1 MKKIL
6 TTAALLLSLSPL
18 ASGADT
24 YVNDFNCT
32 LNKGYTVQ
40 QLYAFQQSWM
50 TAARAH
56 DFGEKIY
63 RTRLYFPAYAE
74 DTRTD
79 PMAFI
84 WRGTFADSKVLGR
97 MLDWFPTSEWADK
110 FNQVMN
116 CGNAT
121 LWVAPL

>member
-1 MKKIL
+1 MNKL
-6 TTAALLLSLSPL
+6 LTAAAVLLALSHP
-18 ASGADT
+18 AFADE

-50 TAARAH
+50 TAAEAH
-56 DFGEKIY
+56 EFGKKIY
-63 RTRLYFPAYAE
+63 KTRLYFPAYAE

-84 WRGTFADSKVLGR
+84 WRGTFADSMVLGR
-97 MLDWFPTSEWADK
+97 MLDWFPTSAWADK

-121 LWVAPL
+121 LWVAPK